1 MEFNKENTTLK
12 TIPNDVDKEQKG
24 INVPNLR
31 FNEFNTNWTPLLL
44 SDICSFRKI
53 HRTSTKRDYVSTENI
68 LQNYQGIERFSSGE
82 VVSGDGFN
90 CGDILMGNIRPYLKK
105 VYMADFDGVCNSDVL
120 VFKSEKV
127 IPEFLHCIL
136 ANDKFINYVMNSA
149 KGSKMPRGDK
159 QHIMNYPISIPNN
172 AEQSKI
178 ANLIDLLNLRI
189 LAQSKIIEDLESL
202 IQYVF
207 LSVKTFFN
215 FTSFQ
220 LRDSFL

>member
-105 VYMADFDGVCNSDVL
+105 VYML
-120 VFKSEKV
+120 
-127 IPEFLHCIL
+127 
-136 ANDKFINYVMNSA
+136 FIASW
-149 KGSKMPRGDK
+149 
-159 QHIMNYPISIPNN
+159 H
-172 AEQSKI
+172 
-178 ANLIDLLNLRI
+178 
-189 LAQSKIIEDLESL
+189 
-202 IQYVF
+202 F
-207 LSVKTFFN
+207 
-215 FTSFQ
+215 
-220 LRDSFL
+220 